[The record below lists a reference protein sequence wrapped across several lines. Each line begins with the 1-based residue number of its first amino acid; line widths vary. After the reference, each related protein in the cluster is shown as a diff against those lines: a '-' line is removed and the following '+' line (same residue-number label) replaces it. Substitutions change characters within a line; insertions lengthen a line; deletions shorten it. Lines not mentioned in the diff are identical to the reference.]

1 MPTTV
6 GTENNAADLVKNLLV
21 LEYDAIAA
29 YDATIERLDSAEYR
43 KQVESFRRDHET
55 HVQEL
60 GQIADSI
67 GVEKPTEGD
76 MKQWLTTGKVA
87 LANIAGDD
95 AVLKAMKTNEDETVS
110 AYEQALSNSVTDPRL
125 RPVIE
130 KGLADERR
138 HRAWMETAQA

>member
-6 GTENNAADLVKNLLV
+6 GTESNAADLVKNLLT
-21 LEYDAIAA
+21 LEHDAMAA
-29 YDATIERLDSAEYR
+29 YDTTIERLDSAEYR
-43 KQVESFRRDHET
+43 QQIKSFRGDHET

-60 GQIADSI
+60 GRIADSL

-87 LANIAGDD
+87 LADIAGDH
-95 AVLKAMKTNEDETVS
+95 AILKAMKTNEDDTVA
-110 AYEQALSNSVTDPRL
+110 AYEQALNNSVTDAQL

-130 KGLADERR
+130 KGLSDERR
-138 HRAWMETAQA
+138 HRAWMETAGG